1 MKCIV
6 EDEPSHDAPCWWFH
20 SGRGGFPGAD
30 GHLWRRRGTAVE
42 PLAVAVA
49 FEAAGKQLVTWT
61 VLAAVVIIK
70 STFQQKMCTQ
80 NRVGIADNIMT
91 EEGERWK

>member
-1 MKCIV
+1 M
-6 EDEPSHDAPCWWFH
+6 
-20 SGRGGFPGAD
+20 
-30 GHLWRRRGTAVE
+30 E

-49 FEAAGKQLVTWT
+49 FEAAGKQLVTWP

-70 STFQQKMCTQ
+70 STFHQKMGTQ
-80 NRVGIADNIMT
+80 NRVGIVDNIMT

>member
-1 MKCIV
+1 M
-6 EDEPSHDAPCWWFH
+6 A
-20 SGRGGFPGAD
+20 A
-30 GHLWRRRGTAVE
+30 AVE
-42 PLAVAVA
+42 KMWNCGTTVELLAVAVA

-80 NRVGIADNIMT
+80 NRVGIVDNIMT

>member
-1 MKCIV
+1 M
-6 EDEPSHDAPCWWFH
+6 
-20 SGRGGFPGAD
+20 
-30 GHLWRRRGTAVE
+30 E

-70 STFQQKMCTQ
+70 STFQQKMFTQ